1 MSLPSQDEG
10 SPSVER
16 ASLARP
22 EGSPNRNAGNAGSER
37 ERREREGSTAAQ
49 LRLLVHGSTGR
60 LGKVIVEV
68 GQTQADLTI
77 KGATR
82 QDPVDKL
89 ILSADVVIDVTAP
102 VATITV
108 ARLCSENR
116 TPLIVG
122 TTGHTPE
129 QIEALRLVSK
139 SCPVLLAPN
148 FSLGVNLLFWM
159 AETAAAK
166 LGKDF
171 DVEIVELHHRLKKD
185 APSGTAKRLAELI
198 AAARALTY
206 EKNARHG
213 REGLVGERPDD
224 EIGVHAVRGG
234 DIIGEHTVLFAGLGE
249 RLELTHKASS
259 RETFARG
266 AIQAARW
273 IVGRSPGLY
282 EMRDVLGL
290 GAGARS

>member
-1 MSLPSQDEG
+1 MTAPSEADG
-10 SPSVER
+10 SPPHGNVRSEG
-16 ASLARP
+16 ASRLA
-22 EGSPNRNAGNAGSER
+22 
-37 ERREREGSTAAQ
+37 
-49 LRLLVHGSTGR
+49 LRLLVHGAAGR
-60 LGKVIVEV
+60 LGKTIVEV
-68 GQTQADLTI
+68 CQSQSDLAV

-82 QDPVDKL
+82 ADPIDRL
-89 ILSADVVIDVTAP
+89 ITSADVVIDVTAP
-102 VATITV
+102 AGTIAV
-108 ARLCSENR
+108 ARLCAENR
-116 TPLIVG
+116 KPLIVG
-122 TTGHTPE
+122 TTGHSQE
-129 QIEALRLVSK
+129 DIETIRLVSQ

-198 AAARALTY
+198 AAARQLSY
-206 EKNARHG
+206 DKNTRHG
-213 REGLVGERPDD
+213 REGLVGQRPTD

-234 DIIGEHTVLFAGLGE
+234 DIIGEHTVFFAGLGE
-249 RLELTHKASS
+249 RIELTHKASS

-266 AIQAARW
+266 AVQAARW
-273 IVGRSPGLY
+273 IAGQNPGLY

-290 GAGARS
+290 GAGRR

>member
-1 MSLPSQDEG
+1 MSQPSQG
-10 SPSVER
+10 PPPVER

-22 EGSPNRNAGNAGSER
+22 EGSAPSE
-37 ERREREGSTAAQ
+37 
-49 LRLLVHGSTGR
+49 LRLLVHGAAGR
-60 LGKVIVEV
+60 LGKVIREV
-68 GQTQADLTI
+68 AESQADLAV

-82 QDPVDKL
+82 VDPVDKL
-89 ILSADVVIDVTAP
+89 IMSADVVIDVTAP
-102 VATITV
+102 AATVTV
-108 ARLCSENR
+108 ARLCSENQ
-116 TPLIVG
+116 TPLVVG
-122 TTGHTPE
+122 TTGHTQE
-129 QIEALRLVSK
+129 QIEALRLVSRR
-139 SCPVLLAPN
+139 CPVLLAPN

-198 AAARALTY
+198 AAARRFSY
-206 EKNARHG
+206 QKNARHG
-213 REGLVGERPDD
+213 REGMVGERPAD

-266 AIQAARW
+266 AIQASRW

-290 GAGARS
+290 GRS

>member
-1 MSLPSQDEG
+1 MSP
-10 SPSVER
+10 VER
-16 ASLARP
+16 ASLSSSDLSDEALAKAEALAKGDARP
-22 EGSPNRNAGNAGSER
+22 EESPSAE
-37 ERREREGSTAAQ
+37 
-49 LRLLVHGSTGR
+49 LRLLVHGASGR
-60 LGKVIVEV
+60 LGKMIVEV
-68 GQTQADLTI
+68 AQSQADLAV
-77 KGATR
+77 KPATR

-89 ILSADVVIDVTAP
+89 VSSADVVIDVSAP
-102 VATITV
+102 AATIAV
-108 ARLCSENR
+108 ARLCSENQK
-116 TPLIVG
+116 PLVVG
-122 TTGHTPE
+122 TTGHTQE
-129 QIEALRLVSK
+129 QSDALRLVSER
-139 SCPVLLAPN
+139 CPVLLAPN

-159 AETAAAK
+159 AETVAAT

-185 APSGTAKRLAELI
+185 APSGTAKKLAELI
-198 AAARALTY
+198 AIARQLTY
-206 EKNARHG
+206 EQNTRHG
-213 REGLVGERPDD
+213 REGLVGERPAD

-290 GAGARS
+290 GIEI

>member
-1 MSLPSQDEG
+1 MSLASDGAG
-10 SPSVER
+10 SPAKER

-22 EGSPNRNAGNAGSER
+22 AELP
-37 ERREREGSTAAQ
+37 TAQ
-49 LRLLVHGSTGR
+49 IRLLVYGSTGR

-68 GQTQADLTI
+68 AQSQEDLAV

-82 QDPVDKL
+82 QDPVENL
-89 ILSADVVIDVTAP
+89 IGSADVVIDVTAP
-102 VATITV
+102 AATIAV
-108 ARLCSENR
+108 ARLCSENQ
-116 TPLIVG
+116 TPLVVG
-122 TTGHTPE
+122 ATGHNQE
-129 QIEALRLVSK
+129 QIETLRLVSRK
-139 SCPVLLAPN
+139 CPVLLAPN

-159 AETAAAK
+159 AETTAAK
-166 LGKDF
+166 LGKNF
-171 DVEIVELHHRLKKD
+171 DVEIVELHHHLKKD

-198 AAARALTY
+198 AAARQLSY

-213 REGLVGERPDD
+213 REGLVGERPVD
-224 EIGVHAVRGG
+224 EIGIHAVRGG
-234 DIIGEHTVLFAGLGE
+234 DIVGEHTVLFAGLGE
-249 RLELTHKASS
+249 RIELTHKASS

-290 GAGARS
+290 REGAGS